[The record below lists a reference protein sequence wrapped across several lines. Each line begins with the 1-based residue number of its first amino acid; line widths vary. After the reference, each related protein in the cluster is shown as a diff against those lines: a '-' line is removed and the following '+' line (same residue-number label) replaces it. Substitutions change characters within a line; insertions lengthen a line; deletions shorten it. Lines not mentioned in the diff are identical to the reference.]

1 MKAIYTECRKLD
13 FRAQRERIPK
23 EHKYLLK
30 IMNRKIYLK
39 FPLNMAV
46 LMGQLT
52 QEKIRRKID
61 CT

>member
-23 EHKYLLK
+23 EPNYLLK
-30 IMNRKIYLK
+30 IMNRK
-39 FPLNMAV
+39 
-46 LMGQLT
+46 
-52 QEKIRRKID
+52 